1 MEKIVKIETEFIT
14 LGQILKFAKLIDNG
28 GEAKIY
34 LAEHLI
40 KVNGEN
46 ENRRGKKLR
55 PGDRIEIDETIELKV
70 E

>member
-46 ENRRGKKLR
+46 ESRRGKKLR